1 MFMDWVSFC
10 AFYVRRVRFPFAPQE
25 PIFIVLWGDT
35 ALVENADPGS
45 SIILNSCAFKIT
57 VRLPENGILELVGV
71 DNLLGLR

>member
-25 PIFIVLWGDT
+25 PIFIILGGGDT

-57 VRLPENGILELVGV
+57 VRLPEKSILELVGV
-71 DNLLGLR
+71 E